1 MKRIQFIGIV
11 LFLLGAL
18 VQPCVAAK
26 KGQTNQQ
33 LAIEYV
39 SKLSDDEVRAQLPG
53 FRQEKEKF
61 YHLYQK
67 SLHSSGNL
75 IAVDQAA
82 YKAGYEYNSYI
93 VAEMEK
99 RMRVID
105 TKKAKEDAAQKAK
118 EEAEKKAKSQ
128 QEADQEEADRDRQ
141 RQGDFDK
148 AYQKHLNE
156 SNQQYM
162 HGHNVVNT
170 GQAIKEQNLAS
181 DGLHAQA
188 YMPGS
193 KPISSNML
201 DKPLG
206 GTTAQQGKPSIAG
219 KFQKPTQSKQQEE
232 AGAQNNEANKS
243 IEDKIAAIR
252 QRQNALQ
259 EYIKAR
265 PVEELDY

>member
-1 MKRIQFIGIV
+1 
-11 LFLLGAL
+11 
-18 VQPCVAAK
+18 
-26 KGQTNQQ
+26 
-33 LAIEYV
+33 
-39 SKLSDDEVRAQLPG
+39 VRAQLPG

-141 RQGDFDK
+141 RQEDFDK

-162 HGHNVVNT
+162 HGHSVVNT

-206 GTTAQQGKPSIAG
+206 GTTAQNGK
-219 KFQKPTQSKQQEE
+219 TQSTDISKKF
-232 AGAQNNEANKS
+232 GKKKND
-243 IEDKIAAIR
+243 ED
-252 QRQNALQ
+252 
-259 EYIKAR
+259 
-265 PVEELDY
+265 EELQRLKEAALMKADRLSKRIHESSTGE